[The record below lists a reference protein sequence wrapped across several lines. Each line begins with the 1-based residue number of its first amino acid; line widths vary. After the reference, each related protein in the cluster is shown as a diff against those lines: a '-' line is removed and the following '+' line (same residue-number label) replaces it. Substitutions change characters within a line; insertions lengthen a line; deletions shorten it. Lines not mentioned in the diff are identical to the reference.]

1 MSVPFGATAV
11 AVRASNGV
19 VVAADRR
26 MSYGGFI
33 VSRNIRKLH
42 KINDRIVLAL
52 TGFYGDMS
60 GLMRIIDAEVKYY
73 EVGTGKPM
81 SLRSVAKLL
90 SNLLYSYRI
99 TPLYVEAIVA
109 GIDYDG
115 EPRVFVLDP
124 VGAVTEEEFAAT
136 GSGATI
142 ALGVIENAY
151 KPDISVDEAEKVV
164 ESAMRAAISRD
175 AGSGD
180 AIDIVKITPQGYAE
194 RVIKLRVVG
203 V

>member
-1 MSVPFGATAV
+1 M

>member
-1 MSVPFGATAV
+1 VSAPFGATAV

-33 VSRNIRKLH
+33 VSRNIRKVH

-60 GLMRIIDAEVKYY
+60 GLMRMIDAEVKYY
-73 EVGTGKPM
+73 EVDTGKPM

-99 TPLYVEAIVA
+99 APLYVEAIVA

-115 EPRVFVLDP
+115 KPRVFVLDP

-151 KPDISVDEAEKVV
+151 RHGVSVDEAEKVV
-164 ESAMRAAISRD
+164 ENAMRAAISRD

-180 AIDIVKITPQGYAE
+180 AIDIVKITHQGYAE

>member
-1 MSVPFGATAV
+1 MSAPFGATAV

-33 VSRNIRKLH
+33 VSRNIKKLH

-60 GLMRIIDAEVKYY
+60 GLMRMIDAEVKYY
-73 EVGTGKPM
+73 EVDTGRPM

-124 VGAVTEEEFAAT
+124 VGAITEEEFAAT

-151 KPDISVDEAEKVV
+151 RPDISVDEAEKVA
-164 ESAMRAAISRD
+164 ENAMRAAISRD

-180 AIDIVKITPQGYAE
+180 AIDIVKITPRGFTE
-194 RVIKLRVVG
+194 RVIKLKVIG